1 MKFSRDTW
9 LGIGIILVLM
19 LVTSLS
25 ALQNADEDQ
34 TPYLSTSSAPNGTL
48 ALSLWLNE
56 LGYETAEAFSFSFAP
71 TSDVKIIF
79 LIEPVVSIT
88 NSEWKLL
95 DQWLEQGGTLVVAGT
110 NSVTEA
116 AMQHF
121 KFNQVYLFK
130 QAQELNPALPILQS
144 PVLTSSVQLQTD
156 FRITTSRT
164 DFTLLMTANGAPVIL
179 TFPQGKG
186 RVILC
191 STPEIFTNQELKKEP
206 TAKLI
211 LNLVAFADKSGSVLF
226 DEWHRGFQTTPVI
239 GPTQWLQNTPSGHA
253 ILFAVFVI
261 FIALLLQGK
270 AFGRPIPL
278 SYELK
283 RRAPMEHIVAIANLN
298 HKAGHQA
305 EVAQQ
310 YHHRLKRFLGHRY
323 RLDPSIPDEEYV
335 NILASYNSAIDK
347 SDLIHLLK
355 KLSQKNISET
365 DLLQYSAQA
374 SKWMSE

>member
-9 LGIGIILVLM
+9 LGIGIILTLV

-25 ALQNADEDQ
+25 ALQNADENQ
-34 TPYLSTSSAPNGTL
+34 TPYLSTSSAPHGTL

-56 LGYETAEAFSFSFAP
+56 LGYETAESFSFSFAP

-79 LIEPVVSIT
+79 LIEPLVTIT
-88 NSEWKLL
+88 NNEWKLL
-95 DQWLEQGGTLVVAGT
+95 DQWLQEGGTLVLAGN
-110 NSVTEA
+110 NSVSEST
-116 AMQHF
+116 MQHF
-121 KFNQVYLFK
+121 RFNLVYLLK

-144 PVLTSSVQLQTD
+144 PVLTSNVELQTD
-156 FRITTSRT
+156 FRLATTRT
-164 DFTLLMTANGAPVIL
+164 DFTVLMTANGEPVVL
-179 TFPQGKG
+179 TFPQGEG
-186 RVILC
+186 QVILS
-191 STPEIFTNQELKKEP
+191 STPAIFTNQELKKEP
-206 TAKLI
+206 TAMLI

-239 GPTQWLQNTPSGHA
+239 GPTQWLQNTPGGHA
-253 ILFAVFVI
+253 ILFAVIVI
-261 FIALLLQGK
+261 FIALLLQGR

-278 SYELK
+278 SHEFK

-298 HKAGHQA
+298 HKARHQA

-335 NILASYNSAIDK
+335 DALASYNSTIDK
-347 SDLIHLLK
+347 AELLHLLK
-355 KLSQKNISET
+355 KLSQKNINET